1 MKASQYKR
9 WKHPLIC
16 LLLLGSISPAFAG
29 ASATD
34 SLIVASDLV
43 RIKNVVDLQVKPDG
57 SELAYAVRGIVAD
70 TTKHA
75 GFRYETLWYVN
86 RTASK
91 AKLDPQQVDQQFTQI
106 LYSPDGR
113 RWAVGKGSNKRLQLF
128 LFPSD
133 GQQPQQLT
141 KLEQGLGTVR
151 FSPDGSKVLISSGL
165 TLGELVKS
173 KDFNPAGQVPV
184 WSTEIPAD
192 SHNTS
197 LLAQPA
203 AEDRDGGLAE
213 IIAYLKHDE
222 QQGIAKVTNKLQF
235 QTENSTTGETRF
247 THWYIMDLAAKTPPV
262 PLTQGFR
269 SHTGA
274 EFLGNSKVL
283 LSVETENG
291 LHPDR
296 VASTDLILFDLPNKK
311 RQVILGD
318 SIHRFQVAAVSGSG
332 KWVAVNRRRQNSLTV
347 GELFIYDTQNWK
359 GNSLAV
365 DRSLSN
371 VQFSVDEKS
380 VYFIA
385 SDRGGRT
392 VNRADVKTGDIRTLS
407 SVEEGIGDYWVNGQK
422 AFYTKTTFENPS
434 ELYRAD
440 ANFKN
445 SAVISAVNSGWL
457 SGKNIGIAKKSS
469 FRNEKGLEV
478 DYWLLKPAN
487 YQADKR
493 YPLLVEIHGGPASM
507 FGPADASMWH
517 EYQYFRARGYAVL
530 FSNPRGSSGYGESFL
545 KANFKDWAP
554 GPSRDVLKAVDL
566 SLATGIV
573 DSTQLFITGGSYGA
587 YLTTWILAHES
598 RFRAAS
604 SQRGVYDLYV
614 FFGSAN
620 VWPMLKRY
628 FDGFPWEKGMRD
640 ILLAQSPTTYAEKIK
655 TPLLIFHGE
664 QDNRTGPV
672 QSDFLYK
679 QLKYLGRDTEYVRH
693 PRADHEITRSGDVGQ
708 RLDQLLRTYEFFER
722 YRH

>member
-1 MKASQYKR
+1 MKASSYKY
-9 WKHPLIC
+9 WKHKLIG
-16 LLLLGSISPAFAG
+16 LLLVGIAPAFAQG
-29 ASATD
+29 SATD

-43 RIKNVVDLQVKPDG
+43 RIKNIIDLQVKPDG

-86 RTASK
+86 RTASA

-113 RWAVGKGSNKRLQLF
+113 RWAVGKGSNKRSQLF

-141 KLEQGLGTVR
+141 MLEQGVGTVR
-151 FSPDGSKVLISSGL
+151 FSPDGSKVLISSSF

-173 KDFNPAGQVPV
+173 KDFNPAGQVPA
-184 WSTEIPAD
+184 WSLEKPAD
-192 SHNTS
+192 KGNAS
-197 LLAQPA
+197 LLAEPA
-203 AEDRDGGLAE
+203 QEDRDGSLPQ

-222 QQGIAKVTNKLQF
+222 QQDIAKLTNKLQF
-235 QTENSTTGETRF
+235 QTENSTTGEIRF
-247 THWYIMDLAAKTPPV
+247 TQWYVLDLAAKTPPV
-262 PLTQGFR
+262 ALTQGFR

-274 EFLGNSKVL
+274 EFVGNNKVL

-296 VASTDLILFDLPNKK
+296 VGSTDLVLFDLSNNK

-318 SIHRFQVAAVSGSG
+318 SIHRFQVAAVSASG
-332 KWVAVNRRRQNSLTV
+332 KWVAVNRSLQNSLTV
-347 GELFIYDTQNWK
+347 GGLFIYDTQNWK
-359 GNSLAV
+359 GNSLGV

-371 VQFSVDEKS
+371 VQFAADEKS

-392 VNRADVKTGDIRTLS
+392 LNRADIKSRTIQTLS

-422 AFYTKTTFENPS
+422 AFYTKTNFANPS

-440 ANFKN
+440 PNFKAGTAITAIN
-445 SAVISAVNSGWL
+445 SAWL
-457 SGKNIGIAKKSS
+457 SGKNIGIAQKSS

-478 DYWLLKPAN
+478 DYWLLKPAH
-487 YQADKR
+487 YQKDKR
-493 YPLLVEIHGGPASM
+493 CPLLVEIHGGPASM
-507 FGPADASMWH
+507 FGPADAIMWH

-530 FSNPRGSSGYGESFL
+530 FSNPRGSSGYGEQFL
-545 KANFKDWAP
+545 KANFNDWGA
-554 GPSRDVLKAVDL
+554 GPSRDVLEAVDL

-573 DSTQLFITGGSYGA
+573 DSAQLFITGGSYGA
-587 YLTTWILAHES
+587 YLTAWILAHDS

-640 ILLAQSPTTYAEKIK
+640 ILLAQSPTTYAENIK

-664 QDNRTGPV
+664 QDNRTGHV

>member
-1 MKASQYKR
+1 MKASQYKG
-9 WKHPLIC
+9 WKYKLIC
-16 LLLLGSISPAFAG
+16 LLLLGSIAPAFAG
-29 ASATD
+29 ASASD

-43 RIKNVVDLQVKPDG
+43 RIKNIVDLQVKPDG
-57 SELAYAVRGIVAD
+57 SELAYAVRGIVVD
-70 TTKHA
+70 TAKHA
-75 GFRYETLWYVN
+75 SFSYETNWYVKKTIS
-86 RTASK
+86 TAK
-91 AKLDPQQVDQQFTQI
+91 VDPLKVAPQFTQI

-113 RWAVGKGSNKRLQLF
+113 RWAVGKDRNKQSQLF
-128 LFPSD
+128 LFPSG
-133 GQQPQQLT
+133 GQEPQQLT
-141 KLEQGLGTVR
+141 KLERGVGTVR
-151 FSPDGSKVLISSGL
+151 FSPDGSKVLLSSSL

-173 KDFNPAGQVPV
+173 KDFNAAGRVPH
-184 WSTEIPAD
+184 WSLEKPGD
-192 SHNTS
+192 SHNAS
-197 LLAQPA
+197 LLVGSAQ
-203 AEDRDGGLAE
+203 EDRDGSLPE

-235 QTENSTTGETRF
+235 QTENSTTGEIRF
-247 THWYIMDLAAKTPPV
+247 THWYILDLAAKTSPV
-262 PLTQGFR
+262 ALTQGFR
-269 SHTGA
+269 SYSGA
-274 EFLGNSKVL
+274 EFLGNNKVL
-283 LSVETENG
+283 FSVETEND

-296 VASTDLILFDLPNKK
+296 VASTDLVLIDLSTKK
-311 RQVILGD
+311 SQVVLGD
-318 SIHRFQVAAVSGSG
+318 SIHRFQVAAVSASG
-332 KWVAVNRRRQNSLTV
+332 KWVAVNRGRQNSLTV

-359 GNSLAV
+359 GNRLAL

-371 VQFSVDEKS
+371 VQFSPDEKS

-392 VNRADVKTGDIRTLS
+392 INRAAIKTRNIQVLS
-407 SVEEGIGDYWVNGQK
+407 SVDEGIGDYWVSGER
-422 AFYTKTTFENPS
+422 AYYTKTTFGNPS

-445 SAVISAVNSGWL
+445 STVISEINSEWL
-457 SGKNIGIAKKSS
+457 SGKNIGLAQKSS

-487 YQADKR
+487 YEPGQR

-517 EYQYFRARGYAVL
+517 EYQYFRARGYVVL
-530 FSNPRGSSGYGESFL
+530 FSNPRGSSGYGEDFL
-545 KANFKDWAP
+545 KANFKDWGP
-554 GPSRDVLKAVDL
+554 GPSRDVLEAVDR

-573 DSTQLFITGGSYGA
+573 DSAQLFITGGSYGA
-587 YLTTWILAHES
+587 YLTTWILANDS

-640 ILLAQSPTTYAEKIK
+640 VLLAQSPTTYAEKIK

-708 RLDQLLRTYEFFER
+708 RIDQLLRTYEFFER
-722 YRH
+722 YRR

>member
-1 MKASQYKR
+1 MKPSQYKR
-9 WKHPLIC
+9 LKHHLIC
-16 LLLLGSISPAFAG
+16 LLLLGGISPAFAR
-29 ASATD
+29 ASDTD

-43 RIKNVVDLQVKPDG
+43 RVKNIVDLHVKPDG
-57 SELAYAVRGIVAD
+57 SEFAYAVRGIVAD
-70 TTKHA
+70 TTKYA
-75 GFRYETLWYVN
+75 GFRYETIWYVN
-86 RTASK
+86 NTASTGK
-91 AKLDPQQVDQQFTQI
+91 ADPQKVEQKFTQI

-113 RWAVGKGSNKRLQLF
+113 RWAVGKGSDKRSQLF

-133 GQQPQQLT
+133 GREPQQLT

-151 FSPDGSKVLISSGL
+151 FSPDGSKVLLSSSF

-173 KDFNPAGQVPV
+173 KDFNPAGQVPA
-184 WSTEIPAD
+184 WSTEKPAD
-192 SHNTS
+192 SYNAS
-197 LLAQPA
+197 LLAGPA
-203 AEDRDGGLAE
+203 QEDRDGGLAE

-235 QTENSTTGETRF
+235 QTENSTTGEIHF
-247 THWYIMDLAAKTPPV
+247 THWYILDLAANTAPV

-269 SHTGA
+269 SYSGA
-274 EFLGNSKVL
+274 EFLGNNKVL
-283 LSVETENG
+283 LSVETEND

-296 VASTDLILFDLPNKK
+296 VTSTDLVLFDLSTKK
-311 RQVILGD
+311 KQVILGD
-318 SIHRFQVAAVSGSG
+318 SIHRFQVAAISASG
-332 KWVAVNRRRQNSLTV
+332 KWVAVNRGRQNSLTV

-359 GNSLAV
+359 GNRLAV

-371 VQFSVDEKS
+371 IRFSADEKS

-392 VNRADVKTGDIRTLS
+392 INRADVKTGDIRALS
-407 SVEEGIGDYWVNGQK
+407 SVEEGIGDYWVNGQE
-422 AFYTKTTFENPS
+422 AFYTKTTFANPS

-440 ANFKN
+440 ADFKN
-445 SAVISAVNSGWL
+445 STVITAINSGWL
-457 SGKNIGIAKKSS
+457 SGKNIGLAQKSS

-487 YQADKR
+487 YQTDKR

-545 KANFKDWAP
+545 KANFKDWGP

-566 SLATGIV
+566 SLATGVV
-573 DSTQLFITGGSYGA
+573 DSAQLFITGGSYGA
-587 YLTTWILAHES
+587 YLTTWILAHDS
-598 RFRAAS
+598 RFCAAS
-604 SQRGVYDLYV
+604 SQRGVYDLHV

-640 ILLAQSPTTYAEKIK
+640 ALLAQSPTTYAEKIK

-693 PRADHEITRSGDVGQ
+693 PGADHEITRSGDVGQ

>member
-1 MKASQYKR
+1 MRASQYKQ
-9 WKHPLIC
+9 WKQGIIG
-16 LLLLGSISPAFAG
+16 LLLLGSTSSVFAG
-29 ASATD
+29 GSVTD

-43 RIKNVVDLQVKPDG
+43 RIKNIVDLQVKPDG

-70 TTKHA
+70 TAKHA
-75 GFRYETLWYVN
+75 GFRYETIWYVSN
-86 RTASK
+86 TAST
-91 AKLDPQQVDQQFTQI
+91 AKVNPQKVDPQFTQI
-106 LYSPDGR
+106 FYSPDGR
-113 RWAVGKGSNKRLQLF
+113 RWAVGKGSNKRSQLF
-128 LFPSD
+128 LFSSE
-133 GQQPQQLT
+133 GQEPQQLT

-151 FSPDGSKVLISSGL
+151 FSPDGTKALLSSSFTIG
-165 TLGELVKS
+165 GLVKS
-173 KDFNPAGQVPV
+173 KDFNPSGQVPP
-184 WSTEIPAD
+184 WSLEKPAD
-192 SHNTS
+192 SGNAS
-197 LLAQPA
+197 LLAKPA
-203 AEDRDGGLAE
+203 QEDRDGSLPQ

-222 QQGIAKVTNKLQF
+222 QQDIAKVTNKLQF
-235 QTENSTTGETRF
+235 QTENSTTGEIRF
-247 THWYIMDLAAKTPPV
+247 THWYVLDLVAKTQPV
-262 PLTQGFR
+262 ALTQGYR
-269 SHTGA
+269 SYTGA
-274 EFLGNSKVL
+274 EFLGNNKVL

-296 VASTDLILFDLPNKK
+296 VASTDLVLFDLSNKK

-318 SIHRFQVAAVSGSG
+318 SIHRFQVAAVSASG
-332 KWVAVNRRRQNSLTV
+332 KWVAVNRSRQNSLTV

-371 VQFSVDEKS
+371 IQFAADEKS
-380 VYFIA
+380 IYFIA

-392 VNRADVKTGDIRTLS
+392 INRADIKNRNIRSLS
-407 SVEEGIGDYWVNGQK
+407 SVDEGIGDFWVNGQK
-422 AFYTKTTFENPS
+422 AFYTKTTFANPS

-440 ANFKN
+440 PNFKEGTAITAIN
-445 SAVISAVNSGWL
+445 SAWL
-457 SGKNIGIAKKSS
+457 SEKNIGLAQKSS

-487 YQADKR
+487 YQAGTR

-530 FSNPRGSSGYGESFL
+530 FSNPRGSSGYGEGFL
-545 KANFKDWAP
+545 KANFKDWGP
-554 GPSRDVLKAVDL
+554 GPSRDVLEAVDL

-573 DSTQLFITGGSYGA
+573 DSAQLFITGGSYGA
-587 YLTTWILAHES
+587 YLTTWILAHDS

-628 FDGFPWEKGMRD
+628 FGGFPWEKGMRD
-640 ILLAQSPTTYAEKIK
+640 ILLAQSPTTYAERIK

-693 PRADHEITRSGDVGQ
+693 PHADHEITRSGDVGQ
-708 RLDQLLRTYEFFER
+708 RIDQLLRTYEFFER

>member
-1 MKASQYKR
+1 MKASKYISYKFYFA
-9 WKHPLIC
+9 C
-16 LLLLGSISPAFAG
+16 LLLLGTIFPVFAR
-29 ASATD
+29 AAAAD

-43 RIKNVVDLQVKPDG
+43 RIKNIVDLQVKPDG

-70 TTKHA
+70 TAKHA
-75 GFRYETLWYVN
+75 GFRYETVWYLN
-86 RTASK
+86 KTASSTRVEPVK
-91 AKLDPQQVDQQFTQI
+91 VDQQFTQI

-113 RWAVGKGSNKRLQLF
+113 RWAIGKDSNKRAQLF
-128 LFPSD
+128 SFPAD
-133 GQQPQQLT
+133 GQKPLQITTLA
-141 KLEQGLGTVR
+141 QGLGTAR
-151 FSPDGSKVLISSGL
+151 FSQDGSKVLLSSSYSL
-165 TLGELVKS
+165 DDLVRS
-173 KDFNPAGQVPV
+173 KDFNAAGHVPP
-184 WSTEIPAD
+184 WSLEKPGD
-192 SHNTS
+192 SKNAS
-197 LLAQPA
+197 LLAEPA
-203 AEDRDGGLAE
+203 QENRDGSLPG

-222 QQGIAKVTNKLQF
+222 KEGIAKVTNKLQF
-235 QTENSTTGETRF
+235 QTENSTTGEIRF
-247 THWYIMDLAAKTPPV
+247 THWYILDLSAKTQPV

-269 SHTGA
+269 SYSGA
-274 EFLGNSKVL
+274 EFLGNKKVL

-296 VASTDLILFDLPNKK
+296 VVATDLVLLNLDS
-311 RQVILGD
+311 RQREVILGD
-318 SIHRFQVAAVSGSG
+318 SIHRYQVAAVSASG
-332 KWVAVNRRRQNSLTV
+332 KWVAVNRGQQNALTV
-347 GELFIYDTQNWK
+347 GELYLYDTQTWK
-359 GNSLAV
+359 SFSLAV

-371 VQFSVDEKS
+371 VQFSPDEKS

-392 VNRADVKTGDIRTLS
+392 INRADLKTGSIRSLS
-407 SVEEGIGDYWVNGQK
+407 SVDEGIGDYWVNGHK
-422 AFYTKTTFENPS
+422 AFYTKTTFANPS
-434 ELYRAD
+434 ELYQAD
-440 ANFKN
+440 ANFKHA
-445 SAVISAVNSGWL
+445 SAISDINSGWL
-457 SGKNIGIAKKSS
+457 SGKNIGTAQKES

-478 DYWLLKPAN
+478 DYWLLKPVN
-487 YQADKR
+487 YQEGKR

-507 FGPADASMWH
+507 FGPADASMWL

-530 FSNPRGSSGYGESFL
+530 FSNPRGSSGYGADFL
-545 KANFKDWAP
+545 KANFKDWGT
-554 GPSRDVLKAVDL
+554 GPARDVLEAVDR

-573 DSTQLFITGGSYGA
+573 DSAQLFITGGSYGA
-587 YLTTWILAHES
+587 YLTTWILANDS

-628 FDGFPWEKGMRD
+628 FGGFPWEKGMRD

-679 QLKYLGRDTEYVRH
+679 QLKYLGRQTEYVRH
-693 PRADHEITRSGDVGQ
+693 PGADHEITRSGNVGQ

-722 YRH
+722 YRP